1 MDLIDRYLH
10 AVKGHLPS
18 AQQDVVAEL
27 EDDLRSRVAE
37 REDTLGRALSDDE
50 VANIL
55 KSLGR
60 PMVFAARYQ
69 KHQALIGPA
78 MLPYYVLTL
87 KVGVGIALL
96 VNVVV
101 AVVLLAV
108 GKPVGESLRGL
119 FTFPFA
125 TLPMQV
131 GWITLVFAAL
141 DRYVTAKPF
150 NDSWDPQS
158 LPPVKHARP
167 GPSRLPIVGDLVCLG
182 ITLAWWITAFHVPF
196 LVMGPLAAFLKPGPG
211 WAGGYV
217 PVAGLM
223 ALAIGGHAIAL
234 VRPVW
239 RMPTRIAGHLLTLT
253 GVAVLWLG
261 GDLIVPTDVTPPP
274 QLAHVLEIVQRCASA
289 VVGLV
294 AAFTLFE
301 LGRDLWKLRRARIA
315 AALVTVLA
323 LAVSG
328 CVPHPHRMSPG
339 IAEGMRSMPDLQGRA
354 PALAG
359 FGSRI
364 DATRIASMTSAAAR
378 INSPDV

>member
-10 AVKGHLPS
+10 AVKGHLPA

-27 EDDLRSRVAE
+27 EDDLRSRVAASE
-37 REDTLGRALSDDE
+37 EALGRRLTDDE
-50 VANIL
+50 VADIL

-60 PMVFAARYQ
+60 PMVFASRYQ

-78 MLPYYVLTL
+78 MLPYYMLTL
-87 KVGVGIALL
+87 KVGIGIALL

-101 AVVLLAV
+101 AVVLLAA
-108 GKPVGESLRGL
+108 GNPVGESLRGL
-119 FTFPFA
+119 FKFPF
-125 TLPMQV
+125 TSLPIQV
-131 GWITLVFAAL
+131 GWITVVFALL

-150 NDSWDPQS
+150 HDSWNPKS

-167 GPSRLPIVGDLVCLG
+167 GASRTSIVGDIVGLG
-182 ITLAWWITAFHVPF
+182 IALAWWIAAFHVPF

-239 RMPTRIAGHLLTLT
+239 RMPTRIAGHLLALT
-253 GVAVLWLG
+253 GIAVLWLG
-261 GDLIVPTDVTPPP
+261 GDLVVPTDVAAPA
-274 QLAHVLEIVQRCASA
+274 QLARVLEIVQRCASGA
-289 VVGLV
+289 LGLV
-294 AAFTLFE
+294 GALTLIE
-301 LGRDLWKLRRARIA
+301 LGRDLWKVRRAKRA
-315 AALVTVLA
+315 AALAAVLA

-328 CVPHPHRMSPG
+328 CVPRPHPMSPG
-339 IAEGMRSMPDLQGRA
+339 IVERLQPRSSTFA
-354 PALAG
+354 V

-364 DATRIASMTSAAAR
+364 DATSTASITSAEASTSR
-378 INSPDV
+378 PEV